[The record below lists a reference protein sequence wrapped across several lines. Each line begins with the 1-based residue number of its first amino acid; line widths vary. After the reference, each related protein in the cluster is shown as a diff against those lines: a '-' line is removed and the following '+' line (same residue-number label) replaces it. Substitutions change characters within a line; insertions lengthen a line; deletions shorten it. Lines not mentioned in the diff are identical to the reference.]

1 MENVYTNVSRH
12 ECENERMVCMA
23 IVRNGGS
30 YTRKGRAVL
39 YRQLWV
45 VVITRLRVVKCLRV
59 LKRVLKDGTRNAE
72 VLVRYV
78 RSSGIV

>member
-30 YTRKGRAVL
+30 YTRKGHAVL
-39 YRQLWV
+39 YRRLWV
-45 VVITRLRVVKCLRV
+45 VVITRLRVARCLWV
-59 LKRVLKDGTRNAE
+59 LKQALKVVHEMQSTRRVRETK
-72 VLVRYV
+72 
-78 RSSGIV
+78 IV